1 MAIPTRRPDTPLAA
15 TPEPTPVSSGMQPM
29 GQVPAQPINKYQ
41 ATADAAIQQINNLS
55 RENMPA
61 PAPAAPAPNPL
72 APQQ

>member
-1 MAIPTRRPDTPLAA
+1 MAMPTRRPDTPLAA

-29 GQVPAQPINKYQ
+29 AQPISKYQ

>member
-1 MAIPTRRPDTPLAA
+1 MAMPTRRPDTPLAA

-29 GQVPAQPINKYQ
+29 GQVPVQPINKYQ

-61 PAPAAPAPNPL
+61 PAAPAPNPL